1 MDSLDAGPRTAAAR
15 APGAAEKALLL
26 LECLTRLS
34 AAGVPPT
41 LTSLVTASGL
51 AKSTTHRLLS
61 LLVRRGLVTYADGA
75 YRPGPAL
82 ADLAAGA
89 LGLPVGR
96 LRATLLPH
104 MVDLYELT
112 HETVSLAVLQG
123 RDVVLVERVHGSRKP
138 RASFRLPERVPAHS
152 TALGRALLDAADP
165 FATAPSVAT
174 PSVAGARGD
183 HTGIVLSEVR
193 RQGVSTSLG
202 ELIPGVACL
211 AVPVLDE
218 ARNPVMALSVSGRV
232 RSMDLLA
239 VAKHLRSVSLAAC
252 LALLTEER

>member
-26 LECLTRLS
+26 LESLTQLS

-51 AKSTTHRLLS
+51 AKSTTHRVLS
-61 LLVRRGLVTYADGA
+61 LLIRRGLVTYADGT

-112 HETVSLAVLQG
+112 HETVNLAVLQG
-123 RDVVLVERVHGSRKP
+123 SDVVLVERVHGSRTR

-152 TALGRALLDAADP
+152 TALGRALLDATDP
-165 FATAPSVAT
+165 FATAPSG
-174 PSVAGARGD
+174 AGARGD
-183 HTGIVLSEVR
+183 HTGILLSEVR

-211 AVPVLDE
+211 ALPVLDE
-218 ARNPVMALSVSGRV
+218 ARNPVMALSVSGWV
-232 RSMDLLA
+232 QSMDLLA